1 MSDEVGN
8 VNDAM
13 QDKEVVRLHV
23 EDDVEATQQQE
34 DKVEGEREK
43 RSRNVNIC
51 ISISECVP
59 CNA

>member
-1 MSDEVGN
+1 MP
-8 VNDAM
+8 
-13 QDKEVVRLHV
+13 EVVKQQV
-23 EDDVEATQQQE
+23 EDDVEATPQQE

-43 RSRNVNIC
+43 RSRQVNIR